1 MSSALAKQAALHAF
15 ARENF
20 EAFLYLV
27 FHHLNP
33 GVRLSSGWYIQ
44 AMVQALM
51 DVEAGHDRRLQITV
65 PPRHLKS
72 EMVSIAYPAWLMG
85 RQPETRIIC
94 ASYSQDL
101 ADNLARKF
109 RKVVESNWYA
119 DVFPSMAASIVRSTT
134 SELTTRQGGYR
145 FATAVGGTVT
155 GIGAD
160 VIVIDDLMKA
170 SDAGYPEARAK
181 AKRFVD
187 ETLLSRLDNKM
198 TGAVVAIQQRLHE
211 DDVSAHLSSKE
222 TYRHLNLPA
231 IAIRDEVFPLPRGG
245 RHARRIGD
253 VLNPMREPK
262 EALDRMRREMTDRVF
277 QAQYQQNPTPLEGDY
292 LRWEDVQFYDVRPL
306 RDRLQ
311 KVVHS
316 WDAASSCDPIADYS
330 VGTVWG
336 HDGAAWLLLDV
347 IRVKLA
353 YPDLL
358 ARVRAERRSW
368 SADVILVE
376 NSSIGPALIAD
387 LRRDQL
393 GQGADQVHFS
403 PGCRVVPIN
412 ARLPKAERYFASVD
426 RLYTGLGKLP
436 REAPWLDGLRSELQT
451 FPMAKHD
458 DQVDSVSQ
466 FLNWAV
472 GRKGVSLLRPGERR
486 ESPRRR

>member
-85 RQPETRIIC
+85 RRPETRIIC

-119 DVFPSMAASIVRSTT
+119 DVFPQMAASIVRSTT
-134 SELTTRQGGYR
+134 AEFTTSAGGYR
-145 FATAVGGTVT
+145 YATAVGGTVT
-155 GIGAD
+155 GIGAHLI
-160 VIVIDDLMKA
+160 IVDDLMKA
-170 SDAGYPEARAK
+170 SDSAYPEARAK

-187 ETLLSRLDNKM
+187 ETLMSRLDDKK
-198 TGAVVAIQQRLHE
+198 TGAVVAIMQRLHE
-211 DDVSAHLSSKE
+211 DDVSAHLAAKGS
-222 TYRHLNLPA
+222 YRHLNLPA
-231 IAIRDEVFPLPRGG
+231 IAVQDETIRLTRGAV
-245 RHARRIGD
+245 HNRRIGD
-253 VLNPMREPK
+253 ILNPLREPHDVLQ
-262 EALDRMRREMTDRVF
+262 EFRLDVGQRVF
-277 QAQYQQNPTPLEGDY
+277 EAQWQQNPSAGSNDF
-292 LRWEDVQFYDVRPL
+292 LRWEKVQFYDDPPE

-311 KVVHS
+311 MVVHS
-316 WDAASSCDPIADYS
+316 WDPAATCDPGSDYS

-336 HDGAAWLLLDV
+336 YDGEAWLLLDV
-347 IRVKLA
+347 IRIKLA
-353 YPDLL
+353 YSDLL
-358 ARVRAERRSW
+358 ARVRAERRRW
-368 SADVILVE
+368 NADYILVE
-376 NSSIGPALIAD
+376 KSSVGHALLPD
-387 LRRDQL
+387 LIRDHRGL
-393 GQGADQVHFS
+393 GQDRAHYAPRSKPIAASTRVPKTERFFS
-403 PGCRVVPIN
+403 
-412 ARLPKAERYFASVD
+412 SVD
-426 RLYTGLGKLP
+426 RLYTGLGKFP
-436 REAPWLDGLRSELQT
+436 RSAPWMDDLRHELQA
-451 FPMAKHD
+451 FPDVRHD
-458 DQVDSVSQ
+458 DQADSISQ

-472 GRKGVSLLRPGERR
+472 GRGGRTALNPHARR
-486 ESPRRR
+486 DIQNRT